1 MLENNLTTS
10 SINHQTYNSSLI
22 NLHKILLKK
31 LFVKNLK
38 SANNKKELEFFIKPK
53 PIYEALHDNFL
64 RFGTKEATSF
74 LIIDIDNVKMGLEEY
89 EQVIYKKLNIKPTWI
104 TRTSKGYHI
113 GFILE
118 KAVFSNDKHQ
128 TDIFSQTKRYLTELL
143 DADVAGSHRL
153 IGYWRNPL
161 THKSIIND
169 KSIFTLQTLYK
180 HSLKLL
186 LDKQSLNQDNYSIKN
201 NNISTKPKI
210 NLSTKL
216 NVNKIDIKDFKK
228 GSRNSFLFNKGV
240 SLLYS
245 NSINKENLYSTLLNL
260 NNRIKDNL
268 SESEVKRISD
278 SIQKYNINPNQNKK
292 EYKAGEYHQALWD
305 NSIHNYKIENNI
317 EFSRQKM
324 GQKITTAIIIRNTL
338 EKLLEGYT
346 LIYKQNKPFT
356 NKNIVEN
363 SKVSKSTVKR
373 YRNKRKVE
381 DEIKLVAFKVFIE
394 DLMQKNVKADEPQWK
409 ELINLALS
417 ELFFDYPLTQKRFVF
432 EVNEDNKLIFY
443 ELGRDIDIAV

>member
-10 SINHQTYNSSLI
+10 SINHQTYNSYLI

-38 SANNKKELEFFIKPK
+38 SANNKKDLEQFIKPK

-74 LIIDIDNVKMGLEEY
+74 LIIDIDNIKMGLEEY
-89 EQVIYKKLNIKPTWI
+89 EQVVYKKLNIKPTWI

-118 KAVFSNDKHQ
+118 KAIFSNDKHQ

-169 KSIFTLQTLYK
+169 KNIFTIQTLYK

-186 LDKQSLNQDNYSIKN
+186 LDKQSLNQNNYSIKN
-201 NNISTKPKI
+201 NNIATKPKI

-278 SIQKYNINPNQNKK
+278 SIQKYNINPNQNKNKK
-292 EYKAGEYHQALWD
+292 EYKAGEYHQSLWD

-324 GQKITTAIIIRNTL
+324 GQKITTAIIIRTTL

-346 LIYKQNKPFT
+346 LIYKQSKSFT
-356 NKNIVEN
+356 NKNISES

-381 DEIKLVAFKVFIE
+381 SEIKLMAFKVYME
-394 DLMQKNVKADEPQWK
+394 DLMQKDVKADEPQWK
-409 ELINLALS
+409 ELRVPLHKQLKHDKRLNLNL
-417 ELFFDYPLTQKRFVF
+417 
-432 EVNEDNKLIFY
+432 NK
-443 ELGRDIDIAV
+443 DS